1 MWFGLPRAFVP
12 EVKSSTKSA
21 AVNLSDAPRELRE
34 LGFAIV
40 AASSVAETFPV
51 AAGASLPWLHSW
63 DQLPPDPHL
72 ADGGKYRFRRHASF
86 IQTIAPPA
94 LSDVPYR
101 PHWQPKAYNKLHGGI
116 HRTFAPIEREVAG
129 DPSFRA
135 LISRFGHL
143 FAAIAATPKWF
154 VEAHQFRIDASQGEG
169 RPTPEGAHRDGVDFV
184 ALVLIERGDIAGGAT
199 TIHSDDGATLAE
211 VTLAQPWTAMLLDD
225 QRVIHATT
233 PIKPA
238 GPRPHR
244 DTLVLTYRRDGFLEP

>member
-1 MWFGLPRAFVP
+1 M
-12 EVKSSTKSA
+12 KSSTKSA

-40 AASSVAETFPV
+40 AASSVAETLPV

-63 DQLPPDPHL
+63 DHLPPDPHL

-86 IQTIAPPA
+86 IQMIAPPA
-94 LSDVPYR
+94 LLDVPYR

-116 HRTFAPIEREVAG
+116 HRAFAPIEREVAS

-199 TIHSDDGATLAE
+199 TIHSDDGTTLAE

-233 PIKPA
+233 PIQPA